1 MVVLYIILS
10 LLYMFEIFYSKKEK
24 KRNSAG
30 INFCQL
36 KETSG
41 ESGNSYKRGCPHFQ
55 KGEESN
61 PWLISHNWKNMFIFF
76 LKVTLRYRS
85 SL

>member
-24 KRNSAG
+24 KKRNSAG

-41 ESGNSYKRGCPHFQ
+41 SQEILI
-55 KGEESN
+55 KGVPTHS
-61 PWLISHNWKNMFIFF
+61 
-76 LKVTLRYRS
+76 R
-85 SL
+85 